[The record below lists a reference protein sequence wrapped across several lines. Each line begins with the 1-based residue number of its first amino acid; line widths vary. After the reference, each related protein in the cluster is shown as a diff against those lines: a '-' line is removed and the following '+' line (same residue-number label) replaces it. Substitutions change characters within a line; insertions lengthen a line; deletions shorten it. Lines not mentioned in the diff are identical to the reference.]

1 MSDISVFS
9 FGSSVVR
16 TTTDSTGGIW
26 FCAMDVAQCIE
37 HSNGRTM
44 LNMLDKDDVNLV
56 YTLDNSAKN
65 GQNLSYI
72 RESGLYEILFKSPL
86 PKCKPFQKWL
96 SNEVL
101 PSIRKTGSY
110 GTAKPTTVIGAIALI
125 SQALT
130 EQEERLNCIEAKV
143 TTNGNT
149 LFANI
154 INQEE
159 VNGNSRLT
167 AAQVS
172 ELDSEMHKKF
182 LAMGRNTLAA
192 SVLKKQIKQKWLT
205 PPLTTKTYKDCASKD
220 FPEIIK
226 FVKTFRFGGR

>member
-9 FGSSVVR
+9 FESLAVR
-16 TTTDSTGGIW
+16 TLVDADGVVW
-26 FCAMDVAQCIE
+26 FCAMDIAQCIQ
-37 HSNGRTM
+37 HSQGTAMLRMVTSDEVIKDHVIDALGRQQQ
-44 LNMLDKDDVNLV
+44 VSFV
-56 YTLDNSAKN
+56 S
-65 GQNLSYI
+65 
-72 RESGLYEILFKSPL
+72 ESGLYRILFGSNL
-86 PKCKPFQKWL
+86 PKCKPFQDWIAKK
-96 SNEVL
+96 VL